1 MIYNNYRY
9 SFFNEDDD
17 MSTDDETV
25 EVDVD
30 ELEGKDYSDTAT
42 VAESVYLAMY
52 EDAHNWNRVSDIL
65 NEESILDK
73 IKKVFDTIIKVIKEW
88 IEKIIGMITGFINKL
103 RKKFFAMGLK
113 NWLKDNKDKLLKS
126 KTTIKSYT
134 GYDLHEVDKT
144 IDLLES
150 SGIIDEKFYT
160 AALDNF
166 SSDTAANS
174 IESIAK
180 KRVERF
186 AGSNVD
192 VDSVSADEIIEYR
205 LGTGEQEVTS
215 KILTPN
221 ELAGSVDGFKE
232 TFNKL
237 IKLEN
242 ECKKSGKGAI
252 DKVNKVKKDA
262 TGEDAKEAAKKC
274 MKAVRLANRWN
285 TVAVSVCFK
294 LVNYLVKTSLDLCKV
309 YVSGKSSGN
318 IIVNEDKSKSN
329 SKNESA
335 LEAFSFI

>member
-52 EDAHNWNRVSDIL
+52 EDAHNWNQVSDIL
-65 NEESILDK
+65 NEENILDK
-73 IKKVFDTIIKVIKEW
+73 IKSVFDTIIRVIKEW

-126 KTTIKSYT
+126 KTEIESYT
-134 GYDLHEVDKT
+134 GYNYSDCWTLAV
-144 IDLLES
+144 LLVAK
-150 SGIIDEKFYT
+150 GIIDEKFYT
-160 AALDNF
+160 SAL
-166 SSDTAANS
+166 SDKISVENGTKGIEGKTKAHMERFIKGADPETVTADD
-174 IESIAK
+174 IIEESI
-180 KRVERF
+180 
-186 AGSNVD
+186 GSGET
-192 VDSVSADEIIEYR
+192 EIKNNIPKA
-205 LGTGEQEVTS
+205 S
-215 KILTPN
+215 
-221 ELAGSVDGFKE
+221 ELASSVEGFKE
-232 TFNKL
+232 AFNEL

-242 ECKKSGKGAI
+242 QCKKSGKSAI
-252 DKVNKVKKDA
+252 DKVNKIKKDA
-262 TGEDAKEAAKKC
+262 TGEDAKEAARNC

-285 TVAVSVCFK
+285 TVVVNTCFK
-294 LVNYLVKTSLDLCKV
+294 LINYSVKLTLDLCKV

-318 IIVNEDKSKSN
+318 IIVKDSKKPA

>member
-52 EDAHNWNRVSDIL
+52 EDAHNWNKVSDIL
-65 NEESILDK
+65 NEENILDK
-73 IKKVFDTIIKVIKEW
+73 IKNVFETIIKVIKEW

-134 GYDLHEVDKT
+134 GYDLDEVEKT
-144 IDLLES
+144 IHSLEDY
-150 SGIIDEKFYT
+150 GIIDEKFYT

-166 SSDTAANS
+166 SSDISKDS
-174 IESIAK
+174 IESVAK

-186 AGSNVD
+186 AGSNAIVD
-192 VDSVSADEIIEYR
+192 NVGADEIIEYR
-205 LGTGEQEVTS
+205 LGTGESEVTNIPPAN
-215 KILTPN
+215 K
-221 ELAGSVDGFKE
+221 LAVSVDGFKE
-232 TFNKL
+232 SFNSL

-242 ECKKSGKGAI
+242 QCKKSGKAAI

-262 TGEDAKEAAKKC
+262 TGEDAKEAAAKC
-274 MKAVRLANRWN
+274 MKVVRLANRWN
-285 TVAVSVCFK
+285 TVAVNTSFK
-294 LVNYLVKTSLDLCKV
+294 LVNYAVKITLDLCKV

-318 IIVNEDKSKSN
+318 IIVNEDKSKSG